1 MNIMSDDLTLELQE
15 EELLSRVAWYYYH
28 DGMTQNEIGTR
39 LNLSRI
45 KISRMLERGRRMGL
59 IHVHI
64 NSSYGGCFALEN
76 RLQELY
82 GLDEVR
88 VIPADTTHDSTMRLA
103 EAASQYFM
111 SHLKTSDLLAV
122 GWGATV
128 MGALQ
133 KLAQTLS
140 YRDVSLVS
148 LTGGVA
154 AYIEG
159 VASGRSSQNVHLIPA
174 PLLVSNPD
182 LAQQLRTERHVN
194 DVISMAKT
202 ANYALVGIGSVE
214 EQATLVTTGY
224 ATSSQFEAFRRQ
236 GAVGDIIA
244 VFYDKD
250 GNVLDLP
257 FHQTLVGLDLDTLR
271 NIPQVVAAAS
281 GPDKVEAIRA
291 AAKGKHFNI
300 LITDEPTAQEI
311 IRGETT

>member
-1 MNIMSDDLTLELQE
+1 MSDDLTFELQE

-45 KISRMLERGRRMGL
+45 KVSRMLERGRRMGL
-59 IHVHI
+59 IHIHI

-76 RLQELY
+76 QLQEQY
-82 GLDEVR
+82 ELDEVR
-88 VIPADTTHDSTMRLA
+88 VIPADTTHDSTTRLA

-133 KLAQTLS
+133 RLAQTLS
-140 YRDVSLVS
+140 HRDVSLVS

-174 PLLVSNPD
+174 PLLVSNSQ
-182 LAQQLRTERHVN
+182 LAQQLKAERHVT

-202 ANYALVGIGSVE
+202 ANYALVGIGSVAD
-214 EQATLVTTGY
+214 QATLVTSGY
-224 ATSSQFEAFRRQ
+224 ATGSQFEAFRRQ

-281 GPDKVEAIRA
+281 GLDKVEAIRA
-291 AAKGKHFNI
+291 AAKGKHFNT
-300 LITDEPTAQEI
+300 LITDEPTAQAI
-311 IRGETT
+311 LRGE